1 MLIFIVNLYLQG
13 REFCNQVMDRL
24 EVHTGFRHRVTSAYH
39 PQSNGLDERFNQTL
53 KTSLQRLVN
62 EHQTNWDELIDDV
75 LFAYRTSR
83 QDSTKYTP
91 FFLMHGREARLP
103 IDVQL
108 SVKDQSD
115 TSDIDHK
122 VTQLIEIRSKAHLS
136 ALNNI
141 SKAQENQKRQYD
153 AKHNGRTS
161 IKVNRYFSL
170 NIQCIIY

>member
-1 MLIFIVNLYLQG
+1 MLIFVVNLYLQG

-24 EVHTGFRHRVTSAYH
+24 EVHTGFRHRVTSAYN
-39 PQSNGLDERFNQTL
+39 PQSNGLDERFNQML

-62 EHQTNWDELIDDV
+62 EHQTNWNELIDDV

-91 FFLMHGREARLP
+91 FFLMHGRLP
-103 IDVQL
+103 IDVAL

-122 VTQLIEIRSKAHLS
+122 SYITH
-136 ALNNI
+136 
-141 SKAQENQKRQYD
+141 
-153 AKHNGRTS
+153 
-161 IKVNRYFSL
+161 
-170 NIQCIIY
+170 